1 MSTPSAPAAKA
12 SFKPLPRAT
21 YRRLGSSGLR
31 VSVPILGCMG
41 LGDSRWQPWVLDAD
55 ASLPLLKAAYDRG
68 ITTWDTA
75 NVYSNGASELV
86 IGRAIVEYKLP
97 REQLVIMTKI
107 CGTVRASNEPD
118 VLAQPSSEIDGS
130 RDYVNQRGL
139 SRAAIFAALDAS
151 LERLGTAYVDVL
163 QIHRFDPSTPIEE
176 TMEALHD
183 CVRSGKVRYI
193 GASSMWTYQF
203 AMMQG
208 VARERGWTK
217 FVSVSLV

>member
-1 MSTPSAPAAKA
+1 MSNPSAPAAEA
-12 SFKPLPRAT
+12 SSDTLPRAT
-21 YRRLGSSGLR
+21 YCGLGTSGLR

-75 NVYSNGASELV
+75 NVYSNGESERV
-86 IGRAIVEYKLP
+86 IGQAIRHFNLP
-97 REQLVIMTKI
+97 RERLVLMTKI
-107 CGTVRASNEPD
+107 CGTVRPSNDAET
-118 VLAQPSSEIDGS
+118 LAQSSADLDNS
-130 RDYVNQRGL
+130 RDVVNQRGL

-151 LERLGTAYVDVL
+151 LERLGTGYVDVL
-163 QIHRFDPSTPIEE
+163 QIHRFDSSTPIEE

-183 CVRSGKVRYI
+183 LVRSGKVRYI

-208 VARERGWTK
+208 CARERGWTR
-217 FVSVSLV
+217 FVSVSEE